1 MKQTRIAFDMDPM
14 QIPINQILTSKILSK
29 NTAYT
34 RKYRQIKSSIEEVG
48 IIEPLAV
55 TCTDST
61 VNQFILLDGHIRLHV
76 LKGMGY
82 NTAPCLVSKD
92 DENYTYNKQINRLSA
107 IQEHL
112 MIKKALD
119 QGVDEQRL
127 ARALDLNIQSIKEKA
142 TLLNGIC
149 PEVVELLK
157 NKQISAQVF
166 PILRKMKPIRQIEC
180 TELMLAANIITVK
193 YAKALLVTTPQHMLS
208 ATTKIKPKEGSTE
221 VIQKL
226 ESEIGNLH
234 LQYKNIEQTYAQDT
248 LDLVLAIGSLS
259 KLLANTLV
267 KEYLRKNHPEI
278 LANFEVL
285 VKSSA
290 IDLR

>member
-1 MKQTRIAFDMDPM
+1 MKKTKIAFNMDPL
-14 QIPINQILTSKILSK
+14 QIPVEQILVSKTFSK
-29 NTAYT
+29 NVSYT
-34 RKYRQIKSSIEEVG
+34 RKYHQIESSIKEVG

-55 TCTDST
+55 TRTDSKKE
-61 VNQFILLDGHIRLHV
+61 QFILLDGHIRFNV
-76 LKGMGY
+76 LKSIGHK
-82 NTAPCLVSKD
+82 TVPCLISTD

-127 ARALDLNIQSIKEKA
+127 ARALNVNTQSIKEKA
-142 TLLNGIC
+142 NLLNGIC

-157 NKQISAQVF
+157 NRQISPQVF

-180 TELMLAANIITVK
+180 TEVMLAANITTLK
-193 YAKALLVTTPQHMLS
+193 YAKALLMTTPEHMLIAQKKASTKGAS
-208 ATTKIKPKEGSTE
+208 AE

-226 ESEIGNLH
+226 ESDLGNLH
-234 LQYKNIEQTYAQDT
+234 LQYKAIEHNYAQDT
-248 LDLVLAIGSLS
+248 LDLVLAIGYLT
-259 KLLANTLV
+259 KLISNIDV
-267 KEYLRKNHPEI
+267 KGYLYKNHPE
-278 LANFEVL
+278 LLVNFEAL
-285 VKSSA
+285 VKSNA

>member
-1 MKQTRIAFDMDPM
+1 MKNTKIAFNMDPL
-14 QIPINQILTSKILSK
+14 QIPVEQILATKTFSK
-29 NTAYT
+29 NVSYT
-34 RKYRQIKSSIEEVG
+34 RKYHQIEASIKEIG

-55 TCTDST
+55 ARTDSKGD
-61 VNQFILLDGHIRLHV
+61 QFILLDGHIRFNV
-76 LKGMGY
+76 LVSMGY
-82 NTAPCLVSKD
+82 KTVPCLISTD

-107 IQEHL
+107 IQEHF

-119 QGVDEQRL
+119 QGVNEERL
-127 ARALDLNIQSIKEKA
+127 ARTLNVNIQSIKEKA
-142 TLLNGIC
+142 NLLNGIC
-149 PEVVELLK
+149 PEVIELLK
-157 NKQISAQVF
+157 NKQMSAQVF
-166 PILRKMKPIRQIEC
+166 PVLRKMKPVRQIEC

-193 YAKALLVTTPQHMLS
+193 YAKALLLTTPEHMLNAVKKTKSKGES
-208 ATTKIKPKEGSTE
+208 AE

-248 LDLVLAIGSLS
+248 LELVLAIGYLTKLISNIDVKGYLS
-259 KLLANTLV
+259 
-267 KEYLRKNHPEI
+267 KNHPD
-278 LANFEVL
+278 LLVNFEAL